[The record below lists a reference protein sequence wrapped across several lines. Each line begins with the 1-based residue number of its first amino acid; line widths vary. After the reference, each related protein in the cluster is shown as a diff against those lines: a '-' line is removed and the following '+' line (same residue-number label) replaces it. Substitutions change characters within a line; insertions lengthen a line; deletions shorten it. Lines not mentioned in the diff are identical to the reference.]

1 MKFNFRL
8 GLILGTKIYIDFT
21 RGDFGESMEKLK
33 KELVQ
38 EIGITDSSML
48 NNMKIESSNFKKQF
62 QNNSTMGNIEKMTK
76 EQVKEWLINSNID
89 KSIAKEISDFDGE
102 MMAELKLIQD
112 KAPEYFYQNISQSN
126 KIKLSE
132 VVKFSQKLRNFN

>member
-1 MKFNFRL
+1 M
-8 GLILGTKIYIDFT
+8 GTKIYIDFT

-38 EIGITDSSML
+38 EIGITHSSML

-62 QNNSTMGNIEKMTK
+62 QNNSTMGNVEKITK
-76 EQVKEWLINSNID
+76 EQVKEWLVHSNID
-89 KSIAKEISDFDGE
+89 KSIAKEISEFDGE
-102 MMAELKLIQD
+102 MLAELKLIQD
-112 KAPEYFYQNISQSN
+112 KAPEYFYQNISQNN

>member
-1 MKFNFRL
+1 M
-8 GLILGTKIYIDFT
+8 GTKIYIDFT
-21 RGDFGESMEKLK
+21 RGDFGESMGKLK

-48 NNMKIESSNFKKQF
+48 NNMKIESSNLKKQF
-62 QNNSTMGNIEKMTK
+62 QYNSSLANIEKMSK
-76 EQVKEWLINSNID
+76 EQVKEWLVHSNID
-89 KSIAKEISDFDGE
+89 KSIAKEIIDFDGE
-102 MMAELKLIQD
+102 MLAELKLIQD

>member
-62 QNNSTMGNIEKMTK
+62 QNNSTIGNIEKMTK
-76 EQVKEWLINSNID
+76 ERVKEWLVNSNID